1 MIKILTKNTR
11 LFNGN
16 IRHQSFFWLYG
27 ISKGKESRF
36 LDVAD
41 F

>member
-11 LFNGN
+11 LFNGKFM
-16 IRHQSFFWLYG
+16 HQSFFWLYG
-27 ISKGKESRF
+27 IPKGKESRF
-36 LDVAD
+36 LDVVD